1 VPLLTS
7 SRAWEDFEVPGSPY
21 FVYVDGT
28 GRVVGEGSAATWPAV
43 ATLMGQAHDDAASGR
58 VRAS

>member
-1 VPLLTS
+1 MDPG
-7 SRAWEDFEVPGSPY
+7 FGVPGSPY

-28 GRVVGEGSAATWPAV
+28 GRIVGEGSAATWPAV
-43 ATLMGQAHDDAASGR
+43 ATLMGQAQSDVSLDPA